1 MATLKS
7 TNINSGDPVTADVIN
22 NIILDLNEL
31 NKSTAASFSLTLGS
45 TGSGTSNANTT
56 VSQKVYSTTVSNVS
70 VDPSKKPS
78 GKGSWTFP
86 AKAFTQAPKCWI
98 QVNTNGVSLT
108 EAQLRVHPVITSIST
123 TKMTFEVRS
132 GSGAAPAKMNFDI
145 FAVE

>member
-31 NKSTAASFSLTLGS
+31 NKSTAASFSLSLTSAGGDK
-45 TGSGTSNANTT
+45 TGTTT
-56 VSQKVYSTTVSNVS
+56 VSQKVYSTTLSNVV
-70 VDPSKKPS
+70 VDPKKKPS

-86 AKAFTQAPKCWI
+86 AKAFTQSPKCWI
-98 QVNTNGVSLT
+98 QVSGSGLT
-108 EAQLRVHPVITSIST
+108 ENQLRLHAVVTSVST
-123 TKMTFEVRS
+123 TKMTFEIRS
-132 GSGAAPAKMNFDI
+132 GYGADYAKVNLDI

>member
-45 TGSGTSNANTT
+45 TGGDKNGNTT
-56 VSQKVYSTTVSNVS
+56 VSQKVYSTTVSNVV
-70 VDPSKKPS
+70 VDPKKKPS

-86 AKAFTQAPKCWI
+86 SKAFTQAPKCWI
-98 QVNTNGVSLT
+98 QVNASGLT
-108 EAQLRVHPVITSIST
+108 EAQLRIHPVVTSVSA
-123 TKMTFEVRS
+123 TKMTFEIRS
-132 GSGAAPAKMNFDI
+132 GYGADYAKINFDI